1 MGLGRAT
8 APAMRLRVPA
18 TCLALAISGCSGSSA
33 DLPGLSAVWGIHDGE
48 KVGPFDR
55 EHPGKAANHAWDG
68 RRVRV
73 FGARNE
79 VLAFQIVVEAGSAGI
94 CELDVSLPALRLRG
108 GEAVIPYAPPAAD
121 PTDFRGRPIQIFVE
135 RSMLVAEPSR
145 ADWIF
150 VPGSPAAP
158 RDATGYQPVQLVPEN
173 ARAGRGGLP
182 VDVPPDTNQAFWIE
196 LYTGRDLPAGV
207 YEGEVLLRASGGA
220 RAVPVELELLD
231 FALPDHDSL
240 DAMVFFDPSEVVLYH
255 GHDLAERYHRFA
267 HRQRIELVGPN
278 DEGSVQAALGR
289 FDGSDFTAAHGYEG
303 PGEGVGNRIVPR
315 SFCSAGE
322 HCPGPQFE
330 DPRTAPAAA
339 DAWMR
344 FLGATLPGA
353 VTFLYM
359 GDEPTPPD
367 YERLRGLV
375 AALGPRR
382 TLPTFTTSAWVPDL
396 DGAID
401 VWSAPA
407 ASFDPARAAAE
418 RARGHGYGF
427 YNGTR
432 PQTGALVIDA
442 PATDPRTIGWAA
454 FAGGAS
460 HYLYWHAD
468 HWRHNAQ
475 KVGERIQDVWASPV
489 TFDNRG
495 QPGKALAD
503 TGFIN
508 GDGVLVYPGEEVLHP
523 EEDRGIE
530 GPVSTVQLAN
540 LRRGLQDHLY
550 LSLARAR
557 GLEREIAEATAAVV
571 PRVLSSAGTGVGFSE
586 HGDDYER
593 ARYVLARALEKEN
606 ASR

>member
-1 MGLGRAT
+1 
-8 APAMRLRVPA
+8 
-18 TCLALAISGCSGSSA
+18 
-33 DLPGLSAVWGIHDGE
+33 VWGIHDGE
-48 KVGPFDR
+48 KIGPLDH
-55 EHPGKAANHAWDG
+55 EHPGKAGNQAWDG

-94 CELDVSLPALRLRG
+94 RGLDLGLAALRRRG
-108 GEAVIPYAPPAAD
+108 GGAAITYAPPGDD
-121 PTDFRGRPIQIFVE
+121 PTDFRGRPIQIFVV

-145 ADWIF
+145 ASWVF
-150 VPGSPAAP
+150 VPGSSAAP
-158 RDATGYQPVQLVPEN
+158 RDGAGYRPVQLVPEN

-182 VDVPPDTNQAFWIE
+182 VDVPPDTAQAFWIE

-207 YEGEVLLRASGGA
+207 YDGEVLLRASGGT
-220 RAVPVELELLD
+220 RAVPVELEVLD
-231 FALPDHDSL
+231 FALPDQGSL
-240 DAMVFFDPSEVVLYH
+240 DAMVFFDPSQVILYH
-255 GHDLAERYHRFA
+255 GHDLADRYHRFA
-267 HRQRIELVGPN
+267 HRQRIELVGPS
-278 DEGSVQAALGR
+278 DEGNVRAALGR
-289 FDGSDFTAAHGYEG
+289 FDGSDFTAARGYEG
-303 PGEGVGNRIVPR
+303 PGEGVGDRIVPR

-322 HCPGPQFE
+322 RCPGPLFE
-330 DPRTAPAAA
+330 DPGTAPAAA
-339 DAWMR
+339 EAWTR

-353 VTFLYM
+353 VTFLYL
-359 GDEPTPPD
+359 GDEPTSSD
-367 YERLRGLV
+367 YPRLRGLA
-375 AALGPRR
+375 AALGADRR
-382 TLPTFTTSAWVPDL
+382 LPTFTTSPWVPEL
-396 DGAID
+396 DGAVD

-407 ASFDPARAAAE
+407 ASFDVARAGSE

-432 PQTGALVIDA
+432 PQTGAIVIDA

-460 HYLYWHAD
+460 HYLYWHSD

-475 KVGERIQDVWASPV
+475 KAGERVQNVWASPV

-508 GDGVLVYPGEEVLHP
+508 GDGVLLYPGEEVLHP

-530 GPVSTVQLAN
+530 GPVSTLQLAN

-557 GLEREIAEATAAVV
+557 GLEREIAGAVTAVV
-571 PRVLSSAGTGVGFSE
+571 PAVLSGAGAAVGFSE

-593 ARYVLARALEKEN
+593 ARYALARALEGAN
-606 ASR
+606 AAPR

>member
-1 MGLGRAT
+1 
-8 APAMRLRVPA
+8 V
-18 TCLALAISGCSGSSA
+18 LAIAGCSAPGA
-33 DLPGLSAVWGIHDGE
+33 DVPGLAAVWGIHDGE
-48 KVGPFDR
+48 KIRPDDR
-55 EHPGKAANHAWDG
+55 AHPGKIVNHAWDG

-94 CELDVSLPALRLRG
+94 RGLDLSLPALRLRG
-108 GEAVIPYAPPAAD
+108 GAAAISYGPPAED

-182 VDVPPDTNQAFWIE
+182 IDVPAETNQAFWIE
-196 LYTGRDLPAGV
+196 VYTGRDLPAGI
-207 YEGEVLLRASGGA
+207 YDGEVLLRASGGT

-231 FALPDHDSL
+231 FALPDRNSL
-240 DAMVFFDPSEVVLYH
+240 DAMVFFDPSEVVLYQ
-255 GHDLAERYHRFA
+255 GHDLADRYHRFA
-267 HRQRIELVGPN
+267 HRQRIELVGSN
-278 DEGSVQAALGR
+278 DEASVRAALGR
-289 FDGSDFTAAHGYEG
+289 FDGSDFSAARGYEG
-303 PGEGVGNRIVPR
+303 PGEGIGDHVVPR

-322 HCPGPQFE
+322 RCPGPSFE
-330 DPRTAPAAA
+330 DARTAPAAA
-339 DAWMR
+339 EAWMR
-344 FLGATLPGA
+344 FLGAALPGA

-359 GDEPTPPD
+359 GDEPTASD
-367 YERLRGLV
+367 YKRLRGLV
-375 AALGPRR
+375 AALGPHRA
-382 TLPTFTTSAWVPDL
+382 LPTFTTSAWVPEL

-407 ASFDPARAAAE
+407 AAFEPTHAAAE

-454 FAGGAS
+454 FAGGAGA
-460 HYLYWHAD
+460 YLYWHAD

-475 KVGERIQDVWASPV
+475 KVGERIQDVWACPV

-495 QPGKALAD
+495 QPGKAFAD
-503 TGFIN
+503 QGFIN
-508 GDGVLVYPGEEVLHP
+508 GDGVLLYPGEEVLHP
-523 EEDRGIE
+523 EEDRGIG
-530 GPVSTVQLAN
+530 GPVSTIQLAN

-557 GLEREIAEATAAVV
+557 RLERETAEAITAVV
-571 PRVLSSAGTGVGFSE
+571 PAVLSSAGTTVGFSE

-593 ARYVLARALEKEN
+593 ARYALARALEREN
-606 ASR
+606 AASR